1 MRWYRFFRGFTIL
14 MITLGLSTPS
24 NAQTSDE
31 PSNPQVLVPGG
42 MYDKPFITRLGGR
55 TSLGGYAEFHLR
67 TERVNGVLEEATFQL
82 KRFNLFTYSVINSRI
97 RISSEFEF
105 EEGGEEIKIELGVID
120 FEIREELNF
129 RAGIILSPLGRFNLS
144 HDGPVNELTDRPL
157 VTTELIP
164 STLSEPGMGFWG
176 SFYPSAKSRI
186 TYELYAVNG
195 FNDGLINGAETRTN
209 QGKPS
214 LAEDNNTV
222 PAVVGRV
229 AFSPLS
235 GLELASSFHVGQ
247 YNVSTQGGGS
257 IADREYLKI
266 IATDWEYHRNRFH
279 FVGEYAYASIG
290 LPTGFQGFLADSQQ
304 GYYVQTGYRF
314 LTGLSSTFPQSSLT
328 GIVRVGSVDFDT
340 ATKGDSHRRVT
351 LGLNFRPIED
361 TVFKFDYQI
370 NTEYDPLNVSTPG
383 RAFLFSVATYF

>member
-1 MRWYRFFRGFTIL
+1 
-14 MITLGLSTPS
+14 
-24 NAQTSDE
+24 
-31 PSNPQVLVPGG
+31 
-42 MYDKPFITRLGGR
+42 
-55 TSLGGYAEFHLR
+55 
-67 TERVNGVLEEATFQL
+67 
-82 KRFNLFTYSVINSRI
+82 
-97 RISSEFEF
+97 
-105 EEGGEEIKIELGVID
+105 
-120 FEIREELNF
+120 
-129 RAGIILSPLGRFNLS
+129 
-144 HDGPVNELTDRPL
+144 
-157 VTTELIP
+157 
-164 STLSEPGMGFWG
+164 MGFWG

-222 PAVVGRV
+222 PAMVGRV

-247 YNVSTQGGGS
+247 YNVSTQEGAS

-266 IATDWEYHRNRFH
+266 IATDWEYRRNRFH

-314 LTGLSSTFPQSSLT
+314 LTGISSTFPQSSLT

-340 ATKGDSHRRVT
+340 ATKGDSFRRVT

-361 TVFKFDYQI
+361 TVFKLDYQI

-383 RAFLFSVATYF
+383 RAFLFSVSTYF